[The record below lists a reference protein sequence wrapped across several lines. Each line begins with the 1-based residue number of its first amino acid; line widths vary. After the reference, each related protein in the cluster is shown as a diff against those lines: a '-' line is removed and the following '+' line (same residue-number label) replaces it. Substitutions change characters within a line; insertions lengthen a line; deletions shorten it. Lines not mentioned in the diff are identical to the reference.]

1 MSTVAL
7 KNTMV
12 MNNTEKKAGLVER
25 FKKYFL
31 DNAAFFAAAS
41 AGMSGNGMRQ
51 HRSWEMQDVLHL
63 LTDKKE

>member
-41 AGMSGNGMRQ
+41 AGMSGIGSIR
-51 HRSWEMQDVLHL
+51 RKYPASSPD
-63 LTDKKE
+63 DR

>member
-12 MNNTEKKAGLVER
+12 MNNTEKKAGLVEL

-31 DNAAFFAAAS
+31 DNAEFFAAAS
-41 AGMSGNGMRQ
+41 AGMSGNGYAAAQIMRDA
-51 HRSWEMQDVLHL
+51 RRVASANR
-63 LTDKKE
+63 

>member
-12 MNNTEKKAGLVER
+12 MNNIEKKAGLVER

-41 AGMSGNGMRQ
+41 AGMSGMVMRQ
-51 HRSWEMQDVLHL
+51 HRS
-63 LTDKKE
+63 

>member
-31 DNAAFFAAAS
+31 DNAAFFATAS
-41 AGMSGNGMRQ
+41 AGMSGNGYAAAQIMRDA
-51 HRSWEMQDVLHL
+51 RRVASANR
-63 LTDKKE
+63 

>member
-41 AGMSGNGMRQ
+41 AGMSGNAYAAAQIMRDA
-51 HRSWEMQDVLHL
+51 RRVAASNR
-63 LTDKKE
+63 